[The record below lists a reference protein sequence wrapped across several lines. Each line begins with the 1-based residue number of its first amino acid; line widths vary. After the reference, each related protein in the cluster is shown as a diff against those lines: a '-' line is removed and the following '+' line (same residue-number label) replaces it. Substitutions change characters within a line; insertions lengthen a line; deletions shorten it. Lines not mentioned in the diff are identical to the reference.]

1 MFPSSGLYFAI
12 IISNSVGSRAHEKLN
27 ADNLPTEKLVQIFF
41 KTASLKEK
49 RKKKK
54 KTGSGGAFVWVWSA
68 TYRLPDSVAGMNHF
82 AAGYLNIH

>member
-54 KTGSGGAFVWVWSA
+54 KLVAEALLSGSGAPPIDCLIQWQE
-68 TYRLPDSVAGMNHF
+68 
-82 AAGYLNIH
+82 